1 VLQGEEQLASLK
13 SVKLATLL
21 PQAQRQRR
29 KYLLESEQEESEEQ
43 KQQHDQV
50 INFWSSHLTKSHL
63 AASALLPEPAEYFIS
78 HVWQPGDQVVN
89 IEDFAE
95 EKANTLKA
103 WAVATKALFGEER
116 VMRPPWFL
124 LDTEEEQ
131 QMAMMDPQNSWQN
144 MQCWVD
150 KACAH
155 QGFNGGA
162 PPQEALRATKAALV
176 NCQHFVALISHP
188 GYFRRLWCCV
198 EWAFFLS
205 RVAPNY
211 RDLEILLP
219 ETLQQPAN
227 WSQLVHAAAAF
238 RLEDLRCVG
247 DAFGAELHREL
258 QQLAVDQEGF
268 EGFMRASALA
278 LLTLQAL
285 LQQGEGCAAFGNA
298 AFLEAAVEACEACGL
313 RGLGKVLATA
323 QPMLWW
329 RSAYRQVQ
337 RQYKERHHSAT
348 DVEDETRKTSKGN
361 DLSNDPLE
369 MLVRYV
375 NKKWFQG
382 QNAQAAPEKSLAA
395 PENAAFSEEGEEEES
410 LAEDVLV
417 EPDAAEAVPETLPE
431 PETPSLTLASLAQTA
446 EALLKQGADAAA
458 AKLPSDVEEDDHQLE
473 LGDVEEEKAAVIVP
487 QVSSRE
493 AGAYALRAC
502 EASAMKIAK
511 ATKLEHDF
519 MDDMASW
526 HVNFMRKERTERLP
540 SIVEDQEEEITA
552 GHVQEEGHR
561 EKEVRTE
568 VESTAWKK
576 ILARSGA
583 GLPDGYL
590 DFWSSVYGEKLDV
603 EAKVHAR
610 LFYQSWSIYHHRV
623 CKWFDTYVVPFLEVW
638 RQRGIRVGGIFEEA
652 FSDAFL
658 QVGGSIHDDLCKQ
671 LVTKQGLEESAEHE
685 LLPTSSTK
693 PTEIWDV
700 PSLQRLLAIQR
711 KEVTFVKGTDQDR
724 SMLPAILVSPLP
736 LQLGKEPNSAVLCAR
751 PAAGDWRRACVAQ
764 TLGATGLRNGVYQLL
779 TNFAS
784 EGCTDAGLEIEV
796 IMPRLLL
803 QVRGAESCEV
813 VCGMRAQGFLEEK
826 DENCMDQTGHSWQVE
841 PKALE
846 EVSGT
851 EDENPSGSASSAP
864 DTMESHIDWS
874 PWVFR
879 VPPDEAEES
888 GPPRR
893 HTRMVSTAPKTG
905 PKTGHGPKA
914 LIDLRFI
921 EHGVVGASLRPR
933 KWWKEP
939 TGAAERLLPAGVQ
952 GLPQK
957 LPLISQQRFW
967 HPETDLERGLSRAW
981 KEWRS
986 SRPSEGPRMIA
997 DMTKAQS
1004 KSSWKQAFEMLPK
1017 SARAKML
1024 KSAECYK
1031 LKDSQWLWRCLVE
1044 GGPSTPDVPPV
1055 MEERRGSLQE
1065 QFDRLYKQLES
1076 TCFLEWV
1083 ALGDCSERQGRPL
1096 TTGKYVGGGGAL
1108 LPPPVVTGAVPKV
1121 TAAEGAAG
1129 HVPADPLDASSPCER
1144 CHQRALA
1151 KVSLKGSTLS
1161 YVWDAEACVLCL
1173 RCGFSSTDSSLRA
1186 RLLEEETVLEA
1197 TTSLLIRPGDGDLLQ
1212 RSLARVL
1219 RVENNCCCVA
1229 MSQVAKGRAESRVAT
1244 LSFSLSTV
1252 TTAAA
1257 ATVVSRSSLLD
1268 TREQRY
1274 RPFASDQN
1282 WITLGLADTGLDL
1295 HFDRMRIYSVELAI
1309 QELDDKRMLRIRQ
1322 EVSPLVMWLELVYLL
1337 SPDFSLIQWNRAL
1350 AKVFGTVTLTA
1361 AVLMRMNINRLR
1373 QVVGAGPIPIEE
1385 PGSRPLT
1392 PTIGVNMWPVR
1403 LHRVVAVKT
1412 TAYEEILGVAMRGA
1426 GLMDGGL
1433 KALRSL
1439 GHERQMEHFAGVDD
1453 RFQQE
1458 LAAGKQDVE
1467 KTSVS
1472 TAMAILAKTRSSVGT
1487 NSRAL
1492 LQARRI
1498 LKRKQV
1504 FLFLRDLYTNIVSTD
1519 HKEPEWLREEEREE
1533 AHEAS
1538 EDGSSNSNEEEI
1550 VLDEEDED
1558 LQIHA
1563 PKEVRERLDDA
1574 HKPQGLTIIK
1584 VLGHFS
1590 EYVHFSQ
1597 MALMCIQ
1604 VLGVMIRAALRV
1616 KKNAN
1621 SLAMRHDNAPKR
1633 TTNIEQA
1640 MLTNGFVS
1648 SALKAL
1654 YRHPTDPAICRETL
1668 LLLIYLATE
1677 DASHNEHVQAKMQL
1691 LEPPERPFTLLLTIS
1706 KLSSLDDR
1714 SNLLLCLQVFIAIAT
1729 FPVPLVDAPKAPASP
1744 TGRRPSRRSS
1754 RRYSKSQPQVRIGV
1768 HLAPMRE
1775 AEAAQILVAV
1785 LGAHW
1790 RDKAVFT
1797 LVLRIVLISCD
1808 QPQLCRRFFEAGLS
1822 SQLRSFLRKV
1832 ARGEVLEFWFEDVKE
1847 RTGMKGAKSLRKA
1860 KEAVLARQRVVNAIT
1875 EAENSCWQMLQVLAM
1890 NAGGGAE
1897 KAEQAHENYQHDT
1910 SKSIGQAIHEL
1921 REATHNSQWSLS
1933 VKFLEAMLLYDFD
1946 AHAEFFHTQDGV
1958 TLALAELPNGEVAQI
1973 YPLLVAVLR
1982 LHMRSIP
1989 VSPYYSPVADDK
2001 VETLQRGDS
2010 FPRPMDL
2017 ESKPMFPRLK
2027 HLEKRISA
2035 PELTVEG
2042 EYLMLSDRLT
2052 NAAKTVFAENAAA
2065 RVLLESLME
2074 TKDLD
2079 LQDGLLR
2086 ILSDLLQDKGLGAET
2101 AALEFKDFLLTD
2113 NGGSEVV
2120 FELMKGNLKN
2130 KGRVASALYALAGV
2144 VTLIPDT
2151 AVMMA
2156 TELGSKVLIHTV
2168 WKYWMDGDIR
2178 RRTLMLLRRMRDAV
2192 PDLTAFMLKHWR
2204 ANLSA
2209 MENGELK
2216 DPDATS
2222 GEEDVNPPVVP
2233 TVEEAPVTEVQE
2245 THEDDQGEGG
2255 VDPELAVIPDHVLN
2269 EESPKL
2275 TQLDEETLDEAL
2287 KNSTEG
2293 RPESSFSRHSESQ
2306 GDGTSPPPTQVAS
2319 TAALSAPATEV
2330 RLPRE
2335 MRHFFALLKVH
2346 RFEQKSSILAIPD
2359 VVKAIVDFKDDME
2372 LSRLGM
2378 RALMSGTAMEQEM
2391 RLPTIGRCPNFV
2403 KSVRRIMQKESM
2415 QDVIQLQLRLVL
2427 GILDNDPSDY
2437 QDWVECAV
2445 FAVSKVLQATMVW
2458 TTNSWEVV
2466 LQAISEAI
2474 RTPQGKILLQNF
2486 NVALS
2491 LYKAWEKLKDARDD
2505 ALAKMIISSF
2515 LDQTERIMEMIG

>member
-1 VLQGEEQLASLK
+1 
-13 SVKLATLL
+13 
-21 PQAQRQRR
+21 
-29 KYLLESEQEESEEQ
+29 
-43 KQQHDQV
+43 
-50 INFWSSHLTKSHL
+50 
-63 AASALLPEPAEYFIS
+63 
-78 HVWQPGDQVVN
+78 
-89 IEDFAE
+89 
-95 EKANTLKA
+95 
-103 WAVATKALFGEER
+103 
-116 VMRPPWFL
+116 M
-124 LDTEEEQ
+124 
-131 QMAMMDPQNSWQN
+131 
-144 MQCWVD
+144 
-150 KACAH
+150 
-155 QGFNGGA
+155 
-162 PPQEALRATKAALV
+162 
-176 NCQHFVALISHP
+176 
-188 GYFRRLWCCV
+188 
-198 EWAFFLS
+198 
-205 RVAPNY
+205 
-211 RDLEILLP
+211 
-219 ETLQQPAN
+219 
-227 WSQLVHAAAAF
+227 
-238 RLEDLRCVG
+238 
-247 DAFGAELHREL
+247 
-258 QQLAVDQEGF
+258 
-268 EGFMRASALA
+268 
-278 LLTLQAL
+278 
-285 LQQGEGCAAFGNA
+285 
-298 AFLEAAVEACEACGL
+298 
-313 RGLGKVLATA
+313 
-323 QPMLWW
+323 
-329 RSAYRQVQ
+329 
-337 RQYKERHHSAT
+337 
-348 DVEDETRKTSKGN
+348 
-361 DLSNDPLE
+361 
-369 MLVRYV
+369 
-375 NKKWFQG
+375 
-382 QNAQAAPEKSLAA
+382 
-395 PENAAFSEEGEEEES
+395 
-410 LAEDVLV
+410 
-417 EPDAAEAVPETLPE
+417 
-431 PETPSLTLASLAQTA
+431 
-446 EALLKQGADAAA
+446 
-458 AKLPSDVEEDDHQLE
+458 
-473 LGDVEEEKAAVIVP
+473 
-487 QVSSRE
+487 
-493 AGAYALRAC
+493 
-502 EASAMKIAK
+502 
-511 ATKLEHDF
+511 
-519 MDDMASW
+519 
-526 HVNFMRKERTERLP
+526 
-540 SIVEDQEEEITA
+540 
-552 GHVQEEGHR
+552 
-561 EKEVRTE
+561 
-568 VESTAWKK
+568 
-576 ILARSGA
+576 
-583 GLPDGYL
+583 
-590 DFWSSVYGEKLDV
+590 
-603 EAKVHAR
+603 
-610 LFYQSWSIYHHRV
+610 
-623 CKWFDTYVVPFLEVW
+623 VPFLEVW

-671 LVTKQGLEESAEHE
+671 LGETQQGFEGSAEHE
-685 LLPTSSTK
+685 CLPESPKTK

-700 PSLQRLLAIQR
+700 PSLQRLLAIPR

-751 PAAGDWRRACVAQ
+751 PATGDWRRACVAQ

-803 QVRGAESCEV
+803 QVRGADCEV

-826 DENCMDQTGHSWQVE
+826 DENFMDQTGHSWQVE

-851 EDENPSGSASSAP
+851 EDENPSGSASSAA
-864 DTMESHIDWS
+864 DTMVESHIDWS

-879 VPPDEAEES
+879 VPPDEADES
-888 GPPRR
+888 SPRR
-893 HTRMVSTAPKTG
+893 HTRVVSAPKTT
-905 PKTGHGPKA
+905 KTGHGPKA

-986 SRPSEGPRMIA
+986 SRPSEGSRMIA

-1004 KSSWKQAFEMLPK
+1004 KSSWKQAFDMLPK

-1044 GGPSTPDVPPV
+1044 GGPSTPDAPPV

-1076 TCFLEWV
+1076 TCFNEWV

-1108 LPPPVVTGAVPKV
+1108 LPPAVVTGGAVPKV
-1121 TAAEGAAG
+1121 TAAEGAPG
-1129 HVPADPLDASSPCER
+1129 HVPADPLDASSPCPR

-1161 YVWDAEACVLCL
+1161 YVWDVEACVLCL
-1173 RCGFSSTDSSLRA
+1173 RCGFSSTDSSLCA

-1229 MSQVAKGRAESRVAT
+1229 MSQVPGRAESRVAT

-1257 ATVVSRSSLLD
+1257 ATVVSRSSPLD
-1268 TREQRY
+1268 AREQRY
-1274 RPFASDQN
+1274 RPFSSDQN

-1322 EVSPLVMWLELVYLL
+1322 DVSPLVMWLELVYLL

-1385 PGSRPLT
+1385 PGESRPLT
-1392 PTIGVNMWPVR
+1392 PPGNGATMWPVR

-1412 TAYEEILGVAMRGA
+1412 SAYEETLGVAMRGA

-1487 NSRAL
+1487 SSSRAL
-1492 LQARRI
+1492 LQARRV

-1519 HKEPEWLREEEREE
+1519 HKEPEWLREEAEPEG
-1533 AHEAS
+1533 HEAS
-1538 EDGSSNSNEEEI
+1538 EDGSSNGNSNEEEI

-1574 HKPQGLTIIK
+1574 HRPQGLTIIK

-1621 SLAMRHDNAPKR
+1621 SIAMRHDNAPKR
-1633 TTNIEQA
+1633 STNIEQA

-1729 FPVPLVDAPKAPASP
+1729 FPVPLVDAPKPTPASP
-1744 TGRRPSRRSS
+1744 TGRRPSRSRRSS

-1775 AEAAQILVAV
+1775 PEAAQILVAV

-1808 QPQLCRRFFEAGLS
+1808 QPRLCRRFFEAGLS

-1875 EAENSCWQMLQVLAM
+1875 EAEKSCWQMLQVLAM

-1910 SKSIGQAIHEL
+1910 FKSIGQAIHEL
-1921 REATHNSQWSLS
+1921 REATHNSRSWSLA

-1958 TLALAELPNGEVAQI
+1958 TLALAELPNGQVAQI

-1982 LHMRSIP
+1982 LHVRSIP

-2074 TKDLD
+2074 TKDVE

-2120 FELMKGNLKN
+2120 LELMKGNLKN

-2144 VTLIPDT
+2144 VTLIPDS
-2151 AVMMA
+2151 AMMMA

-2222 GEEDVNPPVVP
+2222 SEEDVTQPVVP
-2233 TVEEAPVTEVQE
+2233 VVESEAPVTEVQE
-2245 THEDDQGEGG
+2245 THEEDQGEG
-2255 VDPELAVIPDHVLN
+2255 VDFDPESESHVVQDHVALH

-2275 TQLDEETLDEAL
+2275 THLDEETLDEEAL
-2287 KNSTEG
+2287 KNSAEG
-2293 RPESSFSRHSESQ
+2293 RPESSFSRHSSR

-2319 TAALSAPATEV
+2319 TSTAALSAAGATEV

-2359 VVKAIVDFKDDME
+2359 VVKAIVDFRDDME

-2515 LDQTERIMEMIG
+2515 LDQTERIMELIG